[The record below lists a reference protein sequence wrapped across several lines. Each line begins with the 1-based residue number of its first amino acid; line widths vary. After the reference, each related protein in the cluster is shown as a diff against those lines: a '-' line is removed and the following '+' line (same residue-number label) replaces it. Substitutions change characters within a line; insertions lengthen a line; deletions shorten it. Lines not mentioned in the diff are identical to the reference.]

1 MTKGSE
7 MLKLEET
14 FLVVIDVQGRLAQIM
29 YEKDRLFKSLKAL
42 VRGAKLLGIPILLTE
57 QVPEKL
63 GSTVPEVRELM
74 SDSEAISKNSF
85 SCVREEVF
93 RERLEGLGR
102 RNVVLAG
109 IETHVCVYQT
119 ARDLLELGY
128 RVEVVTDAVS
138 SRSAENRTIGLTR
151 MKSEGA
157 HLTSVEMV
165 LFELQEV
172 AEGERF
178 RKLSRLIKEF
188 GTGEQR

>member
-1 MTKGSE
+1 MFTVDKTA
-7 MLKLEET
+7 LLI
-14 FLVVIDVQGRLAQIM
+14 IDVQGKLAQIM
-29 YEKDRLFKSLKAL
+29 HERDRLFMSLEAL
-42 VRGAKLLGIPILLTE
+42 ISGAKLLGLPILLTE

-63 GSTVPEVRELM
+63 GSTVREVRELL

-85 SCVREEVF
+85 SCLRDGVF
-93 RERLEGLGR
+93 RERLEELGR
-102 RNVVLAG
+102 CNVILAG

-119 ARDLLELGY
+119 VRDLLELGY

-138 SRSAENRTIGLTR
+138 SRSAENRSIGLTR

-172 AEGERF
+172 ATGERF
-178 RKLSRLIKEF
+178 RELARLIRDF
-188 GTGEQR
+188 GIREQR